1 MNLNL
6 RTEIKS
12 ALFSIHIKPASWS
25 RYKILHSKAFQIC
38 PYPEPAKWIFT
49 TGTKAWTKTQLFTQ
63 ACKADKCNYAKRL
76 RMWRLCGRKFS
87 TLDSEL
93 VLTLNKVCSLLE
105 RSTESEKCLCMNIR
119 CKWHSAFTDDP
130 NKASEVQKPLI
141 VCSSLILTARKDK
154 IGNKKNITS
163 HLIRRASSGSNG
175 FLVVCDLFNCSSA
188 NVQALWK
195 TSSMAFIM

>member
-1 MNLNL
+1 MNRNL
-6 RTEIKS
+6 RTEFKS

-105 RSTESEKCLCMNIR
+105 RSTESEKCLWMNIR
-119 CKWHSAFTDDP
+119 CKSKQSIWGAKTTYCLLKPNPDRTRRQEREQKTLLQATLLGVPAAVLTDFLW
-130 NKASEVQKPLI
+130 SVT
-141 VCSSLILTARKDK
+141 SSTARQQMFRLCGKLQAW
-154 IGNKKNITS
+154 
-163 HLIRRASSGSNG
+163 HL
-175 FLVVCDLFNCSSA
+175 
-188 NVQALWK
+188 
-195 TSSMAFIM
+195 